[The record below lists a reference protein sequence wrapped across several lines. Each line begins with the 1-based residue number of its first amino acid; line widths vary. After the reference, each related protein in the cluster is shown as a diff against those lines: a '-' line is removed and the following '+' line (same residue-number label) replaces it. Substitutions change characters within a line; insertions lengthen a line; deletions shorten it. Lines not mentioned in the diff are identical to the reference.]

1 MSMDSQEIY
10 KYEKY
15 SFKIIT
21 PLMVLLTVAFLVN
34 GEYIGGPIC
43 FVLGVLSAFSFQGII
58 IDPVERRFMK
68 YDRFLK
74 FRIGG
79 WKPLPVASYVT
90 VVRIN
95 LSSRRSAPSPIV
107 VPQDKKGVRAFKV
120 NLVVEGKMRFIG
132 ICRGSL
138 ENMTKEALRL
148 GEYLQLRVL
157 EYTTH
162 EKKWIL

>member
-1 MSMDSQEIY
+1 MEATGIY

-15 SFKIIT
+15 SFKIIA
-21 PLMVLLTVAFLVN
+21 PLMALLTIAFLVN

-43 FVLGVLSAFSFQGII
+43 FVLGVLSAFSYQGII
-58 IDPVERRFMK
+58 IDTSTQRYMK

-79 WKPLPVASYVT
+79 WKDLPVPSYVT
-90 VVRIN
+90 IVRIN
-95 LSSRRSAPSPIV
+95 LSSRRTAPTPIV
-107 VPQDKKGVRAFKV
+107 VPQDKKGARAFKV
-120 NLVVEGKMRFIG
+120 NLVVEGQMRFLG

-138 ENMTKEALRL
+138 EKMTKEALRL

-157 EYTTH
+157 DYATH

>member
-1 MSMDSQEIY
+1 MEATGIY

-21 PLMVLLTVAFLVN
+21 PLMALLTIAFLVN
-34 GEYIGGPIC
+34 GAYIVGPIC
-43 FVLGVLSAFSFQGII
+43 FVLGVLSAFSYQGII
-58 IDPVERRFMK
+58 IDTSTQRYMK

-79 WKPLPVASYVT
+79 WKDLPVASYVT
-90 VVRIN
+90 IVRIN
-95 LSSRRSAPSPIV
+95 LSSRRTAPTPIV
-107 VPQDKKGVRAFKV
+107 VPQDKKGARAFKV
-120 NLVVEGKMRFIG
+120 NLVVEGQMRFLG

-138 ENMTKEALRL
+138 EKMTKEALRL

-157 EYTTH
+157 DYTTH